1 MVLSW
6 HNNRLTKIPWIADS
20 SDWSPLLRVLC
31 KAMIAAT
38 YPTSI
43 TLVDEHVT
51 WPSTVAITIRAFYN
65 GVVHGMMDLISIFID
80 QIHTCQKR
88 LPYSQH
94 SHAYFPKRE
103 RPTPVTIK
111 WSVRSYSTSCIH
123 ISNRPLYSVH
133 NLSSEDDLNRSTWSP
148 KR

>member
-6 HNNRLTKIPWIADS
+6 HNNRLTKIAWIAYS
-20 SDWSPLLRVLC
+20 SDWSPLLIVSC
-31 KAMIAAT
+31 KVIIAAM
-38 YPTSI
+38 YATSI
-43 TLVDEHVT
+43 ILVDKHVT

-80 QIHTCQKR
+80 QTHTCEMKS
-88 LPYSQH
+88 PYSLH
-94 SHAYFPKRE
+94 SHTHFPKRE